1 MTILTKLV
9 IAVAVGCKYSSCGQL
24 KNVNTRKKVVEG
36 LRHNCFHGAWT
47 SESCLKNRGLIDPSI
62 MGFFWPQSALFG
74 YLSGFYLKIVFS
86 CSEQMGR

>member
-62 MGFFWPQSALFG
+62 MDFFLASECIVWLFIWI
-74 YLSGFYLKIVFS
+74 LSEDCFLVFRAD
-86 CSEQMGR
+86 G